1 MRLFRSFRSITVYS
15 ALLSVFCSLL
25 GMLIS
30 ILAGTPVGSTIVA
43 ADTDNAM
50 FGTDRMLETLNAGPG
65 RSPEQLIEA
74 VSDAVA
80 EFAGQAEQYDDQT
93 MLCLVYNGKKA

>member
-1 MRLFRSFRSITVYS
+1 MKDTHSFVIGGMEGMKYKEYELVLEPGDKLFLYTDGI
-15 ALLSVFCSLL
+15 
-25 GMLIS
+25 
-30 ILAGTPVGSTIVA
+30 PEA

-50 FGTDRMLETLNAGPG
+50 FGTDRMLETLNAVPG